1 MRPVFSIL
9 GALALVSASA
19 VSHAA
24 DMEAIARQ
32 AQTCVAC
39 HGQDG
44 VSKTAGIPSLAG
56 QPKQA
61 LTTQLVMFREGNR
74 KSPIMAPMAASLS
87 NQDIDGLGTYF
98 AAKTLPDPTTPAS
111 ADVVAAG
118 EKLVIEQHCVACHT
132 ASLKGQQQMPRLA
145 GQREDYLKTQL
156 DGFHAGTRYD
166 MDGNM
171 TSIAQTL
178 TPEQIDLLS
187 KYLSALK

>member
-1 MRPVFSIL
+1 MRL
-9 GALALVSASA
+9 LASVLLLSSSA
-19 VSHAA
+19 VAFAA
-24 DMEAIARQ
+24 DDAAIAQ
-32 AQTCVAC
+32 KAQTCVAC
-39 HGQDG
+39 HGPDG
-44 VSKTAGIPSLAG
+44 VSKTPGIPSLAG

-87 NQDIDGLGTYF
+87 NPDIDGLGTYF
-98 AAKTLPDPTTPAS
+98 STKTLPDPTTTAAP
-111 ADVVAAG
+111 DVVATG
-118 EKLVIEQHCVACHT
+118 QKLVQEQHCVACHT

-145 GQREDYLKTQL
+145 GQREDYLKAQL

-171 TSIAQTL
+171 TSVAQTL
-178 TPEQIDLLS
+178 TQEQIDLLS

>member
-1 MRPVFSIL
+1 MRL
-9 GALALVSASA
+9 LVGCLVLTASA
-19 VSHAA
+19 AAFAA
-24 DMEAIARQ
+24 DDAAIQ
-32 AQTCVAC
+32 QKAQTCVAC

-44 VSKTAGIPSLAG
+44 VSKMADTPSLAG

-74 KSPIMAPMAASLS
+74 KSPIMSPMAATLT
-87 NQDIDGLGTYF
+87 NADIDGLGTYF
-98 AAKTLPDPTTPAS
+98 SSKALPDPATTAP

-118 EKLVIEQHCVACHT
+118 EKLAHDLHCTACHT

-145 GQREDYLKTQL
+145 GQRADYLKTQL

-178 TPEQIDLLS
+178 TPEQIDLLVR
-187 KYLSALK
+187 YLSALK

>member
-1 MRPVFSIL
+1 MRL
-9 GALALVSASA
+9 LASVLLFITSAA
-19 VSHAA
+19 AFAA
-24 DMEAIARQ
+24 DDAAIAQ
-32 AQTCVAC
+32 KAQTCVAC

-61 LTTQLVMFREGNR
+61 LTTQLVMLREGNR
-74 KSPIMAPMAASLS
+74 KSPIMAPMAAGLS
-87 NQDIDGLGTYF
+87 NPDIDALGTYF
-98 AAKTLPDPTTPAS
+98 SSKALPDPTTAAS

-118 EKLVIEQHCVACHT
+118 AKLVQEQHCVACHT

-178 TPEQIDLLS
+178 TPEQIDVLS
-187 KYLSALK
+187 KYLAALK